1 MELLWQNGPVVMQ
14 SQNQR
19 SMIRRNPDQSTVRDI
34 RSSQEE
40 HNQNHL
46 FMQEDEMAAWL
57 HYPLVDEDPA
67 LDHNFCSDLLYP
79 STNNTTTLPF
89 VRSSHVTDLRPTVT
103 ATATSRPPIP
113 PSKAMMFGEVN
124 QTAQSSSKRMVGG
137 RESTMVDSSETPVVV
152 GSVVGASM
160 SGAAVDAGASS
171 AAGGMGVS
179 AKEMMTCEMTV
190 TSSPGCSSASA
201 EPAQKPPTEDRK
213 RKAIEADDADCN
225 SEVCHSLSLSVIVLS
240 DDVSHEIF
248 YFYTHAHI
256 HSFIHQ
262 KLRGS
267 RSQFQS
273 FISLTRGGVSYVF
286 SPRVWFILF

>member
-67 LDHNFCSDLLYP
+67 LDHNFCADLLYP
-79 STNNTTTLPF
+79 TTNNTNTLPF

-152 GSVVGASM
+152 ASVVGASM

-171 AAGGMGVS
+171 AGGGMGVS

-225 SEVCHSLSLSVIVLS
+225 SEVCHSLSLSLG
-240 DDVSHEIF
+240 
-248 YFYTHAHI
+248 YRA
-256 HSFIHQ
+256 Q
-262 KLRGS
+262 
-267 RSQFQS
+267 
-273 FISLTRGGVSYVF
+273 
-286 SPRVWFILF
+286 